1 MCASPDIKQ
10 FSFVMAKVSDR
21 VEEIYL
27 SSYWCLYRQTQPLSF
42 DFRLVWIGS
51 KKRPIAMKIKIMIE
65 LDIYCV
71 VYKSQNPTNL
81 FDYGKIV

>member
-10 FSFVMAKVSDR
+10 FYFVMAKVSDR

-27 SSYWCLYRQTQPLSF
+27 SSYWCLYRQIQPISF
-42 DFRLVWIGS
+42 DFRLVRIGS
-51 KKRPIAMKIKIMIE
+51 KKRPIAVKIKILIE

-71 VYKSQNPTNL
+71 VYKSRNPTNL